1 MLGVHSVHRQA
12 WVLIAVV
19 ILACCLPSALAVA
32 TTIAP
37 WGTFDGFPVVKLVVN
52 GKQVEGDVPAV
63 NVKGRTLI
71 PLRLAAETLGATVG
85 WDAETY
91 TATLDV
97 DLREPVV
104 PSYSSW
110 TLTEAEVAD
119 AIMWARS
126 GKGLEQED
134 ILPMYIA
141 EINNEVTL
149 KLFTPW
155 ATAVAL
161 AHGEIKYEQA
171 LTATPA
177 DLIAQTSGEMR
188 VIVIVYS
195 SRSLPSFESVT
206 LTQGNA
212 TYTPVH
218 AFDPIERAWH
228 GGQYAALQEYIFD
241 ATVFDKTGV
250 VYVRV
255 LVDGYEY
262 VYSWD
267 LASIK

>member
-1 MLGVHSVHRQA
+1 MLGVPTVYKQA
-12 WVLIAVV
+12 RALTAAVIV
-19 ILACCLPSALAVA
+19 ACALPLAMAAAA
-32 TTIAP
+32 TTAP
-37 WGTFDGFPVVKLVVN
+37 WGTFDGFPVVRLVVN
-52 GKQVEGDVPAV
+52 GDAVEGDA
-63 NVKGRTLI
+63 
-71 PLRLAAETLGATVG
+71 GA
-85 WDAETY
+85 Y

-97 DLREPVV
+97 DMREPVV
-104 PSYSSW
+104 PDYSSW

-134 ILPMYIA
+134 ILPMYVA
-141 EINNEVTL
+141 QINNEVTL
-149 KLFTPW
+149 QLFTPW

-161 AHGEIKYEQA
+161 AHGEIKYEHD

-188 VIVIVYS
+188 VVVIIYS
-195 SRSLPSFESVT
+195 GRSLPSFENVT

-212 TYTPVH
+212 TYTPVY

-255 LVDGYEY
+255 LVDGHEY
-262 VYSWD
+262 VHSWD
-267 LASIK
+267 LSSLK

>member
-1 MLGVHSVHRQA
+1 MYKQA
-12 WVLIAVV
+12 RALTAAVIV
-19 ILACCLPSALAVA
+19 ACALPLAMAAAA
-32 TTIAP
+32 TTAP
-37 WGTFDGFPVVKLVVN
+37 WGTFDGFPVVRLVVN
-52 GKQVEGDVPAV
+52 GDAVEGNVPAV

-85 WDAETY
+85 WDAGAY

-97 DLREPVV
+97 DMREPVV
-104 PSYSSW
+104 PDYSSW

-134 ILPMYIA
+134 ILPMYVA
-141 EINNEVTL
+141 QINNEVTL
-149 KLFTPW
+149 QLFTPW

-161 AHGEIKYEQA
+161 AHGEIKYEHD

-188 VIVIVYS
+188 VVVIIYS
-195 SRSLPSFESVT
+195 GRSLPSFENVT

-212 TYTPVH
+212 TYTPVY

-255 LVDGYEY
+255 LVDGHEY
-262 VYSWD
+262 VHSWD
-267 LASIK
+267 LSSLK